1 MNTPEKTGSS
11 AHLCTLVVKANKKNT
26 TTKEEYNGRKMRKE
40 ETTLLL
46 PYNLMM
52 KTIAP
57 KKNLK
62 LFFLIV
68 KSNV

>member
-40 ETTLLL
+40 ETTLL
-46 PYNLMM
+46 
-52 KTIAP
+52 
-57 KKNLK
+57 
-62 LFFLIV
+62 
-68 KSNV
+68 